1 MTFDKLR
8 QDWWPRV
15 SPYAVYIIIGALCL
29 WAVIHFTITYIGVG
43 VGLKAVQE
51 SGTLVVATIEGPTTL
66 YEGRE
71 GGPTGY
77 EYDLTRAL
85 AKDLGVD
92 IKYRKYSSIAD
103 VLNALRDEQAHIAA
117 AGLTRTPSREEEF
130 LFSPAYQTVKETVI
144 CRRGV
149 RPVKNFEDLAE
160 MGIYVERSSSYAERL
175 EALNAALISAGKA
188 PVEWRT
194 SRDPVETLLAE
205 VAESDIPCTVA
216 DTPILRVNRRL
227 YPVLEPVFDLTPE
240 IELAWA
246 MPQKAD
252 DLAAYLENWFSE
264 KRKIGLLARLDNR
277 YFDYFPEFD
286 YVDISRYRR
295 DIEEKL
301 PDYEDYIH
309 DAADEFGLPWQL
321 LAAISYQ
328 ESRWDPA
335 ARSHTGVRGFMML
348 TQTTARRV
356 GVEDRL
362 DAEESIR
369 GGAQYF
375 AELVERIPEDVKGT
389 DRYWFALAAYNMG
402 MGHLYDARRL
412 AVRRGLDKGSWVDLR
427 EVLPLLMEPA
437 HYKTLPHGYA
447 RGREA
452 RRFVSQVRSYLHI
465 LEGMS

>member
-1 MTFDKLR
+1 
-8 QDWWPRV
+8 
-15 SPYAVYIIIGALCL
+15 
-29 WAVIHFTITYIGVG
+29 
-43 VGLKAVQE
+43 
-51 SGTLVVATIEGPTTL
+51 
-66 YEGRE
+66 
-71 GGPTGY
+71 
-77 EYDLTRAL
+77 
-85 AKDLGVD
+85 
-92 IKYRKYSSIAD
+92 
-103 VLNALRDEQAHIAA
+103 
-117 AGLTRTPSREEEF
+117 
-130 LFSPAYQTVKETVI
+130 
-144 CRRGV
+144 
-149 RPVKNFEDLAE
+149 
-160 MGIYVERSSSYAERL
+160 
-175 EALNAALISAGKA
+175 
-188 PVEWRT
+188 
-194 SRDPVETLLAE
+194 
-205 VAESDIPCTVA
+205 
-216 DTPILRVNRRL
+216 
-227 YPVLEPVFDLTPE
+227 VLEPVFDLTPE